1 MCGIDIETELKRHAS
16 SYRHRPWEDEFP
28 DELRARVPMVSIIIP
43 VNNGL
48 EFTKPCL
55 ESIHANTPPAF
66 ELVVVDN
73 ASDDGTAEYLD
84 GLDGIVIRNPI
95 NVGFPHSINQGLERA
110 RGKYVCLLNN
120 DTEVLPGWLEPL
132 IEDARDQD
140 VACAGPLQTDGDGKV
155 WHFGTVF
162 YPEGHQ
168 FPRRPR
174 HLKLGYPPDLAS
186 PLAKREF
193 PAMNFAC
200 CLSRKEVFD
209 EVGPLDAE
217 RYSFPGY
224 YEDVDWML
232 RARELGY
239 RAVFDPRSEIV
250 HYGSKGVGDPDLKL
264 KSEAARKRNV
274 LRFVERWR
282 DAPPVLF
289 QVADPTCE
297 LEGKDIATIKVR
309 EDGQPIDIPLLLK
322 RKHAELETE
331 KKLLAEARDSRL
343 DEPGDPLVSVII
355 PTFNKAELLV
365 ERSIPSVL
373 AQTYKRIEVVVVGDH
388 CEDDT
393 AERVA
398 ALNDDRVTFVNL
410 PERGRYPA
418 TAVERLA
425 SSLPLDVLERALN
438 EPAQEVL
445 SSAAASALSSRGED
459 GARVLLAAVETA
471 RGRNARI
478 AARELARMG
487 GVASRAAM
495 EAGASTVCMGPER
508 ELLAAAGMARAR
520 ACESLGEALRPLL
533 PSPSPLL
540 TAAAV
545 ELLSECGP
553 PATDSL
559 EFAAKSCAHARERA
573 ARALVDINTPDSA
586 YALRYL
592 VQYEYLPVRLSTAC
606 ALGTRGHELALEA
619 LEDIL
624 ENGDVP
630 SKCRA
635 AKALAGIAD
644 RRGFDLLSDAS
655 RDPDARVRHAARR
668 SLASTWPA
676 RCPDLLDLELVL
688 VRPDRP
694 HRFKLLKEE
703 LALEVGRLSSEN
715 PAVRL
720 AAVRNL
726 GAIGDSGAAAPL
738 ADALLDPDDRVALE
752 ARVALDRLEV

>member
-28 DELRARVPMVSIIIP
+28 DELRARVPLVSIIIP
-43 VNNGL
+43 VHNGL

-282 DAPPVLF
+282 DASPVLF

-331 KKLLAEARDSRL
+331 KKFLAEARDSRL

-418 TAVERLA
+418 EPWSRWRVAGVVPLNEGIRLA
-425 SSLPLDVLERALN
+425 RGTWLATVDDDDAFAPDHVLSLLEHAMANDLEMVYGKVRWETWPGFFEDLGSFPPTHGGISRMSVIYHSMLSFLKYDIESWKLEEPADWNLWSRMKSCGVKIGFLDKIVGSHYLER
-438 EPAQEVL
+438 
-445 SSAAASALSSRGED
+445 SRFG
-459 GARVLLAAVETA
+459 L
-471 RGRNARI
+471 
-478 AARELARMG
+478 
-487 GVASRAAM
+487 
-495 EAGASTVCMGPER
+495 
-508 ELLAAAGMARAR
+508 
-520 ACESLGEALRPLL
+520 
-533 PSPSPLL
+533 
-540 TAAAV
+540 
-545 ELLSECGP
+545 
-553 PATDSL
+553 
-559 EFAAKSCAHARERA
+559 
-573 ARALVDINTPDSA
+573 
-586 YALRYL
+586 
-592 VQYEYLPVRLSTAC
+592 
-606 ALGTRGHELALEA
+606 
-619 LEDIL
+619 
-624 ENGDVP
+624 
-630 SKCRA
+630 
-635 AKALAGIAD
+635 
-644 RRGFDLLSDAS
+644 
-655 RDPDARVRHAARR
+655 
-668 SLASTWPA
+668 
-676 RCPDLLDLELVL
+676 
-688 VRPDRP
+688 
-694 HRFKLLKEE
+694 
-703 LALEVGRLSSEN
+703 
-715 PAVRL
+715 
-720 AAVRNL
+720 
-726 GAIGDSGAAAPL
+726 
-738 ADALLDPDDRVALE
+738 
-752 ARVALDRLEV
+752 

>member
-1 MCGIDIETELKRHAS
+1 MRKAKGGSGAGDDAEALEAVRAAADASAFESLVAMLDDTSGAVARAAALELAS
-16 SYRHRPWEDEFP
+16 S
-28 DELRARVPMVSIIIP
+28 
-43 VNNGL
+43 G
-48 EFTKPCL
+48 
-55 ESIHANTPPAF
+55 
-66 ELVVVDN
+66 
-73 ASDDGTAEYLD
+73 
-84 GLDGIVIRNPI
+84 
-95 NVGFPHSINQGLERA
+95 
-110 RGKYVCLLNN
+110 
-120 DTEVLPGWLEPL
+120 PGAVEPL
-132 IEDARDQD
+132 IR
-140 VACAGPLQTDGDGKV
+140 GL
-155 WHFGTVF
+155 
-162 YPEGHQ
+162 YS
-168 FPRRPR
+168 R
-174 HLKLGYPPDLAS
+174 S
-186 PLAKREF
+186 P
-193 PAMNFAC
+193 
-200 CLSRKEVFD
+200 
-209 EVGPLDAE
+209 
-217 RYSFPGY
+217 
-224 YEDVDWML
+224 
-232 RARELGY
+232 
-239 RAVFDPRSEIV
+239 
-250 HYGSKGVGDPDLKL
+250 GS
-264 KSEAARKRNV
+264 
-274 LRFVERWR
+274 
-282 DAPPVLF
+282 
-289 QVADPTCE
+289 
-297 LEGKDIATIKVR
+297 
-309 EDGQPIDIPLLLK
+309 
-322 RKHAELETE
+322 
-331 KKLLAEARDSRL
+331 LLAERCLGALGSCCARPVL
-343 DEPGDPLVSVII
+343 DEATATGDV
-355 PTFNKAELLV
+355 
-365 ERSIPSVL
+365 
-373 AQTYKRIEVVVVGDH
+373 
-388 CEDDT
+388 
-393 AERVA
+393 RVRA
-398 ALNDDRVTFVNL
+398 ALLAVLGSTCDDGSFDGLLAIVIDSGDIFSARST
-410 PERGRYPA
+410 A

-425 SSLPLDVLERALN
+425 SSLPLDFLERALN

-471 RGRNARI
+471 RGRTARI

-540 TAAAV
+540 TVAAV

-592 VQYEYLPVRLSTAC
+592 VQYEYLPVRFSTAC

-688 VRPDRP
+688 VRPDKP

-726 GAIGDSGAAAPL
+726 GAIGDAGSAAPL
-738 ADALLDPDDRVALE
+738 ANALLDPDDRVALE
-752 ARVALDRLEV
+752 ARIALDRLEV